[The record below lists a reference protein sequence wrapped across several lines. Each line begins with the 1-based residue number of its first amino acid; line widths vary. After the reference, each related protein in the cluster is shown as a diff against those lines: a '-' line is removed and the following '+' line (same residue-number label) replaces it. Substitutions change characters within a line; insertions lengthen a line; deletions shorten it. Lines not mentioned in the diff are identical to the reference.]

1 MIESVEGAY
10 VKEVIVAL
18 AQYNAGA
25 DRKLAEIL
33 SAVDP
38 AILLEDQGSYYRSIL
53 GTLEHVAGGTLNT
66 LRRFSGY
73 FPYPSLAGNP
83 LMEGDLAALKAGIHD
98 KPDAVL
104 DLLARVDAAFLSF
117 ARELQEDQLG
127 RRFVYKNYKGEEL
140 EREYWAMIV
149 HILNHATHHRGEI
162 SALLDRRGVAN
173 DFSGFTTYIK

>member
-1 MIESVEGAY
+1 M
-10 VKEVIVAL
+10 
-18 AQYNAGA
+18 
-25 DRKLAEIL
+25 
-33 SAVDP
+33 
-38 AILLEDQGSYYRSIL
+38 
-53 GTLEHVAGGTLNT
+53 
-66 LRRFSGY
+66 
-73 FPYPSLAGNP
+73 
-83 LMEGDLAALKAGIHD
+83 LAAENPA
-98 KPDAVL
+98 AFA
-104 DLLARVDAAFLSF
+104 LLAPPLSSRNKGVLERSEKI

>member
-1 MIESVEGAY
+1 M
-10 VKEVIVAL
+10 KEIIVAM
-18 AQYNAGA
+18 AEYNAGA

-73 FPYPSLAGNP
+73 FAYPSLKGNP
-83 LMEGDLAALKAGIHD
+83 LMDGDLAALKAEIHD
-98 KPDAVL
+98 KPEAVL
-104 DLLARVDAAFLSF
+104 DFLARVDAAFLAF
-117 ARELQEDQLG
+117 AREVQDDQLP
-127 RRFVYKNYKGEEL
+127 RRFTYKNYKGEEM
-140 EREYWAMIV
+140 ERPFWAMIV